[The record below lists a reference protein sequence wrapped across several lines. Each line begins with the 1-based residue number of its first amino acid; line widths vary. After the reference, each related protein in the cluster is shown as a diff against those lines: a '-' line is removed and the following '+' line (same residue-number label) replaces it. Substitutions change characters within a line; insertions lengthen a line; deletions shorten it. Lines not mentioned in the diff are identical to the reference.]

1 MTILLHL
8 NYSLAT
14 HTFRLPFTSITI
26 DELRHLSKLGIK
38 RDQNG
43 LITLN
48 MSKFLQVDEPFVL
61 SSQVA
66 QVYYLF
72 LVFDMEAASGNSL
85 AENQVTKGK
94 RGNTRGAKWKK
105 IRDRKG
111 GRVEIDI
118 PPCLRRVV
126 GEHAQQFITETS
138 YMVKQIL
145 PLKALKWTDI
155 DYDLREK
162 LMDKVY
168 RMLMRLYRNW
178 RYNLRKIYRKF
189 KTDQERLS
197 NCLDDVDLDD
207 WKWLV
212 EQYWGSSKFRHI
224 SEVNTENRNKQG
236 MPACVGTKSVVQTL
250 YEMRNTNDDQ
260 DERPEYM
267 KLWEK
272 ERKKKNGEWA
282 DKAEEAYKKMEELHT
297 AQIEQNEVDNLTIV
311 EVYTQ
316 VFGHESSYVRG
327 L

>member
-138 YMVKQIL
+138 YM
-145 PLKALKWTDI
+145 
-155 DYDLREK
+155 
-162 LMDKVY
+162 